1 MEKRKEFINESLRQ
15 NRFWLRIMQE
25 HALFI
30 RLGLPC
36 DATELIKR
44 AKRLED
50 LFAQLRAVADET
62 PRDAKA
68 VSMLNN
74 VVIKALDEIIAY
86 KSDVLGLLVRCK
98 LGGFNYQLLIDHIRR
113 EAIRFRTILLRLEQ
127 GIKLLPAEEALQ
139 EEVFWL
145 RVMGE
150 HAQFIA
156 HLLDP
161 SERNLVAQSLKFTE
175 RFETLRLQAGDLE
188 SMIVP
193 CSFENYL
200 LPEKFLARKM
210 LPADFGDG
218 LPNAF
223 LIYWLERFNQEVIMA
238 TKDIKKFKATA
249 KKTNC

>member
-1 MEKRKEFINESLRQ
+1 
-15 NRFWLRIMQE
+15 MQE

-44 AKRLED
+44 AKGLED

-62 PRDAKA
+62 PRDAKRYRLA
-68 VSMLNN
+68 
-74 VVIKALDEIIAY
+74 
-86 KSDVLGLLVRCK
+86 
-98 LGGFNYQLLIDHIRR
+98 QL
-113 EAIRFRTILLRLEQ
+113 
-127 GIKLLPAEEALQ
+127 
-139 EEVFWL
+139 
-145 RVMGE
+145 
-150 HAQFIA
+150 
-156 HLLDP
+156 
-161 SERNLVAQSLKFTE
+161 LKFTE